1 MKVQAHNNE
10 LRPLFRE
17 NFDKVYDAIVK
28 ILPAEEV
35 IFAKRSA
42 GFGDIIQWSLPTD
55 AQWQPLTLADSLD
68 RQAVIDAFMRHKAAG
83 EAKLGRN
90 KKLIEA
96 IYSVP
101 SEAHVYYAI
110 APDNSYRVM
119 LTGWGY
125 TYPYQAPETLLS
137 HLSGEDMR
145 EVNVKF
151 IESGNAVAGLRFEI
165 MRAAGRSVSH
175 TTDAEGAFHLGQLP
189 VGTQLQINVP
199 SAGRNFTLAVTADR
213 SIYTFDITPE
223 PAVTPPP
230 FVQPEPEPEPEPAP
244 EEETPIEM
252 VFPPRRDISVRFVD
266 SSTGKPVTDREVVF
280 SATGRTA
287 VSCTLDEQGVAY
299 LSNEDFPQLTP
310 IRVEMPS
317 QTDYP
322 PFDMQLEP
330 DETQY
335 EIIFGQSGNAPRWK
349 EILFAVAGAVVASG
363 SFYLL
368 LHYGFEI
375 L

>member
-28 ILPAEEV
+28 ILPEEEI

-42 GFGDIIQWSLPTD
+42 GFGDIIQWSLPTEIH
-55 AQWQPLTLADSLD
+55 WQPLTLADSLD
-68 RQAVIDAFMRHKAAG
+68 RQAVIDVFMRHKTVGA
-83 EAKLGRN
+83 AKLGRN

-125 TYPYQAPETLLS
+125 TFPYQAPETLLS
-137 HLSGEDMR
+137 HVSGQDMKDVNLKFIDSGEA
-145 EVNVKF
+145 
-151 IESGNAVAGLRFEI
+151 IPGLQFEI
-165 MRAAGRSVSH
+165 VRAGGRNVGH
-175 TTDAEGAFHLGQLP
+175 ATDAEGIFRLGQLP
-189 VGTQLQINVP
+189 VGTQLQLKVP
-199 SAGRNFTLAVTADR
+199 SIDKTFTLVVTSDR
-213 SIYTFDITPE
+213 SVYAFDITPE
-223 PAVTPPP
+223 PEVVPPP
-230 FVQPEPEPEPEPAP
+230 FVQPEPQPEPEP

-266 SSTGKPVTDREVVF
+266 SSTGQPVTDREVVF
-280 SATGRTA
+280 SANGHNA
-287 VSCTLDEQGVAY
+287 VSCVLDQQGCAY
-299 LSNEDFPQLTP
+299 LSKEDFPAQAP
-310 IRVEMPS
+310 VKVEIPS
-317 QTDYP
+317 QTVYP
-322 PFDMQLEP
+322 PFDMQIEP

-335 EIIFGQSGNAPRWK
+335 EIIFGQSDNSPRWK
-349 EILFAVAGAVVASG
+349 EILFAVAGVGVAVGAL
-363 SFYLL
+363 YLL
-368 LHYGFEI
+368 FHFGFEI